1 MRYSMR
7 SRLFDCCAGSG
18 PEVMLCL
25 AMLLEQNFGCN
36 SCRAT
41 NITARHTRKAA
52 SWLSMVIC
60 AAWPQWQ
67 ANVRVSTQR
76 RITPSRPLNAVR
88 RELDPTCSARAPEY
102 ETAGLCSPSG
112 CPLKLNALPVDA
124 IEARTH
130 TNTPRSR
137 SRLRSTGSAK
147 GTPLPSTDVAPA
159 PRTHLPRPSTTSS
172 SQTRSRILRRR
183 AKPRAKSLK
192 PSRATAVLSEAA
204 STMVWINGRRGLAAR
219 AVAQLRADARGESP

>member
-1 MRYSMR
+1 MRYLMR

-36 SCRAT
+36 SCRTT

-76 RITPSRPLNAVR
+76 RITPSRLLNAVR
-88 RELDPTCSARAPEY
+88 RVLEPNCSARDTRD

-112 CPLKLNALPVDA
+112 CPLKLNALPADA
-124 IEARTH
+124 FDARTH
-130 TNTPRSR
+130 TNTPQKPLPPPVRP
-137 SRLRSTGSAK
+137 AAQK
-147 GTPLPSTDVAPA
+147 GTPRCRSSAPCT
-159 PRTHLPRPSTTSS
+159 RLPRPSTTFS
-172 SQTRSRILRRR
+172 SQTRSSILRLR

-204 STMVWINGRRGLAAR
+204 STIM
-219 AVAQLRADARGESP
+219 D